1 MIGHNQMVNEQRTE
15 KIFIFLR
22 PGQMVVPD
30 SSPPGALFDA
40 LLDAFIEEKGVDFNE
55 RIEHDFAAS
64 IADRLFIASDP
75 DGRNDEK
82 KRYSVLLLPDNT
94 PLHESYRYV
103 PLRSLIHRF
112 SYNRVLRMYHL
123 AQWREESRYCG
134 SCGHRN
140 ADVADGE
147 FARVCPHCG
156 RKEFPRISPAIL
168 VLIKNEKD
176 EVLLA
181 HNNNFKNNVY
191 SLIAGF
197 MEAGENLENT
207 VAREV
212 REEVGLEVDGITF
225 VTSQSWPF
233 PNSLMA
239 GFEAKYKSGVIHCD
253 KKEIADAQWF
263 SRDSLP
269 ELPGKGSVSRFIID
283 KWLNETAKRQAGL
296 KYAAG

>member
-1 MIGHNQMVNEQRTE
+1 VIKNDGEAERMMSRTE
-15 KIFIFLR
+15 KIFIFIR
-22 PGQMVVPD
+22 PGYMLVPD
-30 SSPPGALFDA
+30 GLPPDV
-40 LLDAFIEEKGVDFNE
+40 LLEEKEDGTGFTG

-64 IADRLFIASDP
+64 IADRLFIAADP
-75 DGRNDEK
+75 DGKERF
-82 KRYSVLLLPDNT
+82 SVLLLPDNT
-94 PLHESYRYV
+94 PLPENYCCV
-103 PLRSLIHRF
+103 PLRSLIHGF
-112 SYNRVLRMYHL
+112 SYNRALRMYHL
-123 AQWREESRYCG
+123 AQWHEESRYCG
-134 SCGHRN
+134 SCGHCN
-140 ADVADGE
+140 ADAAGGE

-168 VLIKNEKD
+168 VLIKNAKD
-176 EVLLA
+176 EALLA
-181 HNNNFKNNVY
+181 HNNNFKDNVY

-239 GFEAKYKSGVIHCD
+239 GFEAQYKSGIIHCD
-253 KKEIADAQWF
+253 KKEIASAKWF
-263 SRDSLP
+263 SRDDLP

-283 KWLNETAKRQAGL
+283 NWLNEKPNVTGKHR
-296 KYAAG
+296 